1 MHLIQ
6 TLLLKYIFLYQVYE
20 EKERMWEREVRKIK
34 SLYEN
39 RIKANQQKASKMEA
53 ALLNQTYQVY
63 VYSNPSPAGT

>member
-1 MHLIQ
+1 M
-6 TLLLKYIFLYQVYE
+6 
-20 EKERMWEREVRKIK
+20 RKIK

-63 VYSNPSPAGT
+63 VYSNAGPVGPTKGGGNVKIRGVWGNVVKSTRPSL